1 MTKVLD
7 KIPLVKY
14 DRIVKINEYS
24 DIFGFFEYS
33 ANVPQVTLCN
43 YGTRDKDKV
52 IVEDLKLL

>member
-14 DRIVKINEYS
+14 DRIVKTTEYS

-33 ANVPQVTLCN
+33 SDVPQVILCN
-43 YGTRDKDKV
+43 YSTRYKV
-52 IVEDLKLL
+52 NVEDLKLL